1 MELTT
6 EDLAR
11 MAQAYKKDAAQQI
24 VEQAVKNNGIHASSE
39 RESVVV
45 TKNNFVFS
53 VDVDDEAVANQRQS
67 GRCWM
72 YSALNFLRFHMEKKL
87 KLPKGSFE
95 LSQAYNFFYDKLEK
109 SNFFMENIIKYAGSD
124 LNDRRI
130 DFLLATPQQDGGDFD
145 PIVAL
150 VEKYGVVPEEA
161 MPETAVTKNSSELD
175 ALLNRMLREDAYA
188 LRKLVA
194 EGKSE
199 ADIEEARKSM
209 LSDIYRVLC
218 VSFGEPPQTVDF
230 VYRDTDKK
238 YHADRGLTPL
248 EFYKKYLGDVKLDD
262 CIGVINLPVEG
273 MAYNK
278 AYEIDMT
285 GEVLGAKRR
294 CRYVNVPIDVMK
306 QATIKQL
313 KAGEPVWFGC
323 DVLQDSDF
331 AKGIMSLN
339 LYDVQKMM
347 GLEFKLNKG
356 ERFQYNQSLPTHA
369 MMIAGVDLDED
380 GNPIRWKVENSWG
393 TTAHGKPVGHQGY
406 FIMDDSW
413 FTEYNYEVAVRREY
427 LPDDVVKAYDAEPE
441 VLPYWN
447 TFNPEPLYETRGFGP
462 ASSLCKISRKS

>member
-24 VEQAVKNNGIHASSE
+24 AEQAVKNNGIHASSE
-39 RESVVV
+39 RENVVV

-109 SNFFMENIIKYAGSD
+109 SNFFMENIVKYAGSD

-199 ADIEEARKSM
+199 VDIEEARKSM

-331 AKGIMSLN
+331 AKGIMSLD

-447 TFNPEPLYETRGFGP
+447 TFNPEP
-462 ASSLCKISRKS
+462 

>member
-262 CIGVINLPVEG
+262 CIGVINLPVED

-447 TFNPEPLYETRGFGP
+447 TFNPEP
-462 ASSLCKISRKS
+462 

>member
-24 VEQAVKNNGIHASSE
+24 AEQAVKNNGIHASSE
-39 RESVVV
+39 RENVVV

-72 YSALNFLRFHMEKKL
+72 YLALNFLRFHMEKKL

-109 SNFFMENIIKYAGSD
+109 SNFFMENIVKYAGSD

-331 AKGIMSLN
+331 AKGIMSLD

-427 LPDDVVKAYDAEPE
+427 LPDDVVKAYDSEPE

-447 TFNPEPLYETRGFGP
+447 TFNPEP
-462 ASSLCKISRKS
+462 

>member
-1 MELTT
+1 MELTK
-6 EDLAR
+6 EDLLK
-11 MAQAYKKDAAQQI
+11 MADACKKDATQQI
-24 VEQAVKNNGIHASSE
+24 AEQAVKNNGIHASSE
-39 RESVVV
+39 REHVVV

-109 SNFFMENIIKYAGSD
+109 SNFFMENIVKYAGSD
-124 LNDRRI
+124 LDDRRV

-161 MPETAVTKNSSELD
+161 MPETAATKNSSELD

-194 EGKSE
+194 DGKSD
-199 ADIEEARKSM
+199 ADIDAARKDM

-218 VSFGEPPQTVDF
+218 VSFGEPPEKVDF

-248 EFYKKYLGDVKLDD
+248 EFYKKYLGDVKLGD

-306 QATIKQL
+306 EAAIKQL

-331 AKGIMSLN
+331 VKGIMSLN

-347 GLEFKLNKG
+347 GLEFKMDKG
-356 ERFQYNQSLPTHA
+356 ERFQYNQSMPTHA

-380 GNPIRWKVENSWG
+380 GKPIRWKVENSWG

-447 TFNPEPLYETRGFGP
+447 TFNPEP
-462 ASSLCKISRKS
+462 

>member
-1 MELTT
+1 MIMELTT

-447 TFNPEPLYETRGFGP
+447 TFNPEP
-462 ASSLCKISRKS
+462 

>member
-369 MMIAGVDLDED
+369 CL
-380 GNPIRWKVENSWG
+380 
-393 TTAHGKPVGHQGY
+393 
-406 FIMDDSW
+406 
-413 FTEYNYEVAVRREY
+413 
-427 LPDDVVKAYDAEPE
+427 
-441 VLPYWN
+441 
-447 TFNPEPLYETRGFGP
+447 LYTSPSPRD
-462 ASSLCKISRKS
+462 

>member
-24 VEQAVKNNGIHASSE
+24 AEQAVKNNGIHASSE
-39 RESVVV
+39 RENVVV

-109 SNFFMENIIKYAGSD
+109 SNFFMENIVKYAGSD

-331 AKGIMSLN
+331 AKGIMSLD

-369 MMIAGVDLDED
+369 MMIAGRRPRRGRQPDSLE
-380 GNPIRWKVENSWG
+380 GREL
-393 TTAHGKPVGHQGY
+393 VGHHRAWQAG
-406 FIMDDSW
+406 
-413 FTEYNYEVAVRREY
+413 RPPR
-427 LPDDVVKAYDAEPE
+427 L
-441 VLPYWN
+441 LHH
-447 TFNPEPLYETRGFGP
+447 G
-462 ASSLCKISRKS
+462 

>member
-1 MELTT
+1 
-6 EDLAR
+6 
-11 MAQAYKKDAAQQI
+11 
-24 VEQAVKNNGIHASSE
+24 
-39 RESVVV
+39 
-45 TKNNFVFS
+45 
-53 VDVDDEAVANQRQS
+53 
-67 GRCWM
+67 
-72 YSALNFLRFHMEKKL
+72 
-87 KLPKGSFE
+87 
-95 LSQAYNFFYDKLEK
+95 
-109 SNFFMENIIKYAGSD
+109 MENIIKYAGSD

-194 EGKSE
+194 EGKSD
-199 ADIEEARKSM
+199 ADIEEARKGM

-218 VSFGEPPQTVDF
+218 VSFGNPPEKIDF

-248 EFYKKYLGDVKLDD
+248 EFYKKYLGDVKLED

-273 MAYNK
+273 MDYNK
-278 AYEIDMT
+278 SYEIDMT
-285 GEVLGAKRR
+285 GEVLGSKRR

-331 AKGIMSLN
+331 QKGIMALN

-347 GLEFKLNKG
+347 GLEFKMDKG

-447 TFNPEPLYETRGFGP
+447 TFNPEP
-462 ASSLCKISRKS
+462 

>member
-1 MELTT
+1 MELTK
-6 EDLAR
+6 EDLAC
-11 MAQAYKKDAAQQI
+11 MAQAYKKDTAQQI

-194 EGKSE
+194 EGKSD

-447 TFNPEPLYETRGFGP
+447 TFNPEP
-462 ASSLCKISRKS
+462 

>member
-24 VEQAVKNNGIHASSE
+24 AEQAVKNNGIHASSE
-39 RESVVV
+39 RENVVV

-109 SNFFMENIIKYAGSD
+109 SNFFMENIVKYAGSD

-331 AKGIMSLN
+331 AKGIMSLD

-447 TFNPEPLYETRGFGP
+447 TFNPEP
-462 ASSLCKISRKS
+462 

>member
-24 VEQAVKNNGIHASSE
+24 AEQAVKNNGIHASSE
-39 RESVVV
+39 RENVVV

-109 SNFFMENIIKYAGSD
+109 SNFFMENIVKYAGSD

-194 EGKSE
+194 EGKLE

-331 AKGIMSLN
+331 AKGIMSLD

-447 TFNPEPLYETRGFGP
+447 TFNPEP
-462 ASSLCKISRKS
+462 

>member
-1 MELTT
+1 MELTK
-6 EDLAR
+6 EDLLK
-11 MAQAYKKDAAQQI
+11 MADAYKKDAAQQI
-24 VEQAVKNNGIHASSE
+24 AEQAVKNNGIHASSE
-39 RESVVV
+39 REHVVV

-72 YSALNFLRFHMEKKL
+72 YSALNLLRFHMEKKL

-109 SNFFMENIIKYAGSD
+109 SNFFMENIVKYAESD
-124 LNDRRI
+124 LDDRRV

-161 MPETAVTKNSSELD
+161 MPETAATKNSSELD

-194 EGKSE
+194 DGKSD
-199 ADIEEARKSM
+199 ADIDAARKDM

-218 VSFGEPPQTVDF
+218 VSFGEPPEKVDF

-248 EFYKKYLGDVKLDD
+248 EFYKKYLGDVKLGD

-306 QATIKQL
+306 EAAIKQL

-331 AKGIMSLN
+331 VKGIMSLN

-347 GLEFKLNKG
+347 GLEFKMDKG
-356 ERFQYNQSLPTHA
+356 ERFQYNQSMPTHA
-369 MMIAGVDLDED
+369 MMIAGVDLGED
-380 GNPIRWKVENSWG
+380 GKPIRWKVENSWG

-447 TFNPEPLYETRGFGP
+447 TFNPEP
-462 ASSLCKISRKS
+462 

>member
-11 MAQAYKKDAAQQI
+11 MAQAYKKDAAQPI
-24 VEQAVKNNGIHASSE
+24 AEQAVKNNGIHASSE
-39 RESVVV
+39 RENVVV

-109 SNFFMENIIKYAGSD
+109 SNFFMENIVKYAGSD

-331 AKGIMSLN
+331 AKGIMSLD

-447 TFNPEPLYETRGFGP
+447 TFNPEP
-462 ASSLCKISRKS
+462 

>member
-24 VEQAVKNNGIHASSE
+24 AEQAVKNNGIHASSE
-39 RESVVV
+39 RENVVV

-72 YSALNFLRFHMEKKL
+72 YSALNFLRFHREKKL

-109 SNFFMENIIKYAGSD
+109 SNFFMENIVKYAGSD

-331 AKGIMSLN
+331 AKGIMSLD

-447 TFNPEPLYETRGFGP
+447 TFNPEP
-462 ASSLCKISRKS
+462 

>member
-39 RESVVV
+39 RENVVV

-447 TFNPEPLYETRGFGP
+447 TFNPEP
-462 ASSLCKISRKS
+462 

>member
-24 VEQAVKNNGIHASSE
+24 AEQAVKNNGIHASSE
-39 RESVVV
+39 RENVVV

-109 SNFFMENIIKYAGSD
+109 SNFFMENIVKYAGSD

-161 MPETAVTKNSSELD
+161 MPETAVTKNSSALD
-175 ALLNRMLREDAYA
+175 ALLNRMLREAAYA

-331 AKGIMSLN
+331 AKGIMSLD

-447 TFNPEPLYETRGFGP
+447 TFNPEP
-462 ASSLCKISRKS
+462 

>member
-24 VEQAVKNNGIHASSE
+24 AEQAVKNNGIHASSE
-39 RESVVV
+39 RENVVV

-109 SNFFMENIIKYAGSD
+109 SNFFMENIVKYAGSD

-331 AKGIMSLN
+331 AKGIMSLD

-413 FTEYNYEVAVRREY
+413 FTEYNYEVAVRR
-427 LPDDVVKAYDAEPE
+427 
-441 VLPYWN
+441 
-447 TFNPEPLYETRGFGP
+447 
-462 ASSLCKISRKS
+462 

>member
-24 VEQAVKNNGIHASSE
+24 AEQAVKNNGIHASSE
-39 RESVVV
+39 RENVVV

-109 SNFFMENIIKYAGSD
+109 SNFFMENIVKYAGSD

-313 KAGEPVWFGC
+313 KAGEQVWFGC

-331 AKGIMSLN
+331 AKGIMSLD

-447 TFNPEPLYETRGFGP
+447 TFNPEP
-462 ASSLCKISRKS
+462 

>member
-285 GEVLGAKRR
+285 GEVLGAERR

-447 TFNPEPLYETRGFGP
+447 TFNPEP
-462 ASSLCKISRKS
+462 

>member
-72 YSALNFLRFHMEKKL
+72 YSALNFLRSHMEKKL

-199 ADIEEARKSM
+199 ADIEDARKSM

-447 TFNPEPLYETRGFGP
+447 TFNPEP
-462 ASSLCKISRKS
+462 

>member
-194 EGKSE
+194 EGKSG

-447 TFNPEPLYETRGFGP
+447 TFNPEP
-462 ASSLCKISRKS
+462 

>member
-6 EDLAR
+6 DDLAR

-24 VEQAVKNNGIHASSE
+24 AEQAVKNNGIHASSE
-39 RESVVV
+39 RENVVV

-109 SNFFMENIIKYAGSD
+109 SNFFMENIVKYAGSD

-331 AKGIMSLN
+331 AKGIMSLD

-447 TFNPEPLYETRGFGP
+447 TFNPEP
-462 ASSLCKISRKS
+462 

>member
-24 VEQAVKNNGIHASSE
+24 AEQAVKNNGIHASSE
-39 RESVVV
+39 RENVVV

-109 SNFFMENIIKYAGSD
+109 SNFFMENIVKYAGSD

-331 AKGIMSLN
+331 AKGIMSLD

-413 FTEYNYEVAVRREY
+413 FTEYNYEVAMRREY
-427 LPDDVVKAYDAEPE
+427 LPDDVVKAYDSEPE

-447 TFNPEPLYETRGFGP
+447 TFNPEP
-462 ASSLCKISRKS
+462 

>member
-24 VEQAVKNNGIHASSE
+24 AEQAVKNNGIHASSE
-39 RESVVV
+39 RENVVV

-109 SNFFMENIIKYAGSD
+109 SNFFMENIVKYAGSD

-331 AKGIMSLN
+331 AKGIMSLD

-347 GLEFKLNKG
+347 GLELKLNKG

-447 TFNPEPLYETRGFGP
+447 AFNPEP
-462 ASSLCKISRKS
+462 

>member
-1 MELTT
+1 MELSK

-11 MAQAYKKDAAQQI
+11 MAQAYRKDTAQQI
-24 VEQAVKNNGIHASSE
+24 AEQAVKNNGIHASSE
-39 RESVVV
+39 RENVVV

-161 MPETAVTKNSSELD
+161 MPETAVTKDSSELD

-194 EGKSE
+194 EGKSD
-199 ADIEEARKSM
+199 ADIEEARKDM

-218 VSFGEPPQTVDF
+218 VSFGNPPEKIDF

-248 EFYKKYLGDVKLDD
+248 EFYKKYLGDVKLED

-273 MAYNK
+273 MDYNK
-278 AYEIDMT
+278 SYEIDMT
-285 GEVLGAKRR
+285 GEVLGSKRR
-294 CRYVNVPIDVMK
+294 CRYVNVPIDVMR

-331 AKGIMSLN
+331 QKGIMALN

-347 GLEFKLNKG
+347 GLEFTMDKG
-356 ERFQYNQSLPTHA
+356 ERFQYNQSMPTHA

-447 TFNPEPLYETRGFGP
+447 TFNPEP
-462 ASSLCKISRKS
+462 

>member
-1 MELTT
+1 MELTK

-11 MAQAYKKDAAQQI
+11 MAQAYKKDTAQQI

-447 TFNPEPLYETRGFGP
+447 TFNPEP
-462 ASSLCKISRKS
+462 

>member
-1 MELTT
+1 MELTKQ
-6 EDLAR
+6 DLSQ
-11 MAQAYKKDAAQQI
+11 MAEAYKKDAAQQI
-24 VEQAVKNNGIHASSE
+24 AEQAVKNNGIHASSE
-39 RESVVV
+39 REHVVV
-45 TKNNFVFS
+45 TENNFVFS
-53 VDVDDEAVANQRQS
+53 VDVDSEAVANQRQS

-72 YSALNFLRFHMEKKL
+72 FSALNFLRFHMEKSL
-87 KLPKGSFE
+87 KLPKGSFQ
-95 LSQAYNFFYDKLEK
+95 LSQNYNFFYDKLEK

-447 TFNPEPLYETRGFGP
+447 TFNPEP
-462 ASSLCKISRKS
+462 

>member
-130 DFLLATPQQDGGDFD
+130 DFLLATSQQDGGDFD

-447 TFNPEPLYETRGFGP
+447 TFNPEP
-462 ASSLCKISRKS
+462 

>member
-24 VEQAVKNNGIHASSE
+24 AEQAVKNNGIHASSE
-39 RESVVV
+39 RENVVV

-109 SNFFMENIIKYAGSD
+109 SNFFMENIVKYAGSD

-331 AKGIMSLN
+331 AKGIMSLD

-413 FTEYNYEVAVRREY
+413 FTEYSYEVAVRREY

-447 TFNPEPLYETRGFGP
+447 TFNPEP
-462 ASSLCKISRKS
+462 

>member
-24 VEQAVKNNGIHASSE
+24 AEQAVKNNGIHASSE
-39 RESVVV
+39 RENVVV

-109 SNFFMENIIKYAGSD
+109 SNFFMENIVKYAGSD

-331 AKGIMSLN
+331 AKGIMSLD

-356 ERFQYNQSLPTHA
+356 ERFQYNQSLPTLA

-380 GNPIRWKVENSWG
+380 GNPTRWKVENSWG

-447 TFNPEPLYETRGFGP
+447 TFNPEP
-462 ASSLCKISRKS
+462 

>member
-24 VEQAVKNNGIHASSE
+24 AEQAVKNNGIHASSE
-39 RESVVV
+39 RENVVV

-109 SNFFMENIIKYAGSD
+109 SNFFMENIVKYAGSD

-331 AKGIMSLN
+331 AKGIMSLD
-339 LYDVQKMM
+339 LYD
-347 GLEFKLNKG
+347 
-356 ERFQYNQSLPTHA
+356 
-369 MMIAGVDLDED
+369 GVDLDED

-447 TFNPEPLYETRGFGP
+447 TFNPEP
-462 ASSLCKISRKS
+462 

>member
-199 ADIEEARKSM
+199 TDIEEARKSM

-447 TFNPEPLYETRGFGP
+447 TFNPEP
-462 ASSLCKISRKS
+462 